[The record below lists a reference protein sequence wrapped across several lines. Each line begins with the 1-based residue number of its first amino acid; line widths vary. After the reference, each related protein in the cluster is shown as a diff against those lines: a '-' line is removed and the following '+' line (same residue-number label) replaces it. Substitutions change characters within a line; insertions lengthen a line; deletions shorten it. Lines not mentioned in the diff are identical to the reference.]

1 MRLELANLVI
11 MRSRAKQL
19 GYKLV
24 YSERK
29 ISHLAAP
36 VKIAHMKV
44 EQIWNWRDV
53 CGEND
58 A

>member
-1 MRLELANLVI
+1 MVDLVI
-11 MRSRAKQL
+11 MRSRAKQF

-24 YSERK
+24 YSEGK

-44 EQIWNWRDV
+44 EQSWNWRDV